1 MKLFPMF
8 IFYIEDELRFI
19 LICPIH
25 EGYRKKFIKPYY
37 WGDINLQ
44 CLNFCSSL
52 MLISLKIR
60 TDLFK
65 AY

>member
-25 EGYRKKFIKPYY
+25 EGYRKKIHQALLLGGYKPSMSKL
-37 WGDINLQ
+37 LQ
-44 CLNFCSSL
+44 
-52 MLISLKIR
+52 
-60 TDLFK
+60 LFN
-65 AY
+65 AC

>member
-37 WGDINLQ
+37 LGGGGI
-44 CLNFCSSL
+44 
-52 MLISLKIR
+52 
-60 TDLFK
+60 
-65 AY
+65 